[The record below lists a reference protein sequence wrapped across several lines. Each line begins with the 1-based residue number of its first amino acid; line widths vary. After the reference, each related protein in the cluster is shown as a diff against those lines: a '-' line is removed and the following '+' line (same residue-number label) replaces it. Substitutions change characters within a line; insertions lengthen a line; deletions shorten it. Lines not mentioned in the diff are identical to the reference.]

1 MPAPAFLQGM
11 QHMPAAGRPQA
22 VGAAAVACADA
33 WGVPALYAFYRYA
46 SEKAF

>member
-1 MPAPAFLQGM
+1 MPPKGRRRLPQPA
-11 QHMPAAGRPQA
+11 
-22 VGAAAVACADA
+22 ACADA